1 MDCNLPGSSVLGFSR
16 QEYWSILPFSP
27 PGIFPTQGWNP
38 HLLHLLHWQ
47 AGNLTLVQKL
57 STLSQ
62 NSTLPFSLHSTA
74 ANCIHILLCV
84 VNNLMLSHVDWLP
97 PPIHLLCYYYEIMTF
112 PKHITN
118 NITTLL
124 KSITC
129 SSLSS
134 ETCKK
139 KKERTYKEIDNNNNF
154 KSSRML
160 VHNKMTR
167 EV

>member
-47 AGNLTLVQKL
+47 AGNLTLVQTL

-97 PPIHLLCYYYEIMTF
+97 PLIHLLCYYYEIMTF
-112 PKHITN
+112 PKHIS
-118 NITTLL
+118 LP
-124 KSITC
+124 C
-129 SSLSS
+129 SNPSLVPHCPVKHV
-134 ETCKK
+134 E

-154 KSSRML
+154 KSSRMS
-160 VHNKMTR
+160 VHNKMTP